1 MNRLS
6 KLALLLLLAL
16 QITGC
21 NTMQGSSSEKTT
33 APVLSRIEQRG
44 ELILGT
50 SANMPPMTY
59 TKDGQVVGFD
69 IDMARLMADVMD
81 VRLTIKTLR
90 FADLLPALQ
99 RGDVD
104 VVISNLTITP
114 ERNKKVAFVGPY
126 LTSGKCLV
134 SKNENLARAA
144 EAEELN
150 RPETRI
156 AVLKGSTSERFVR
169 TLLPKATVTTTEDI
183 ASGVQLVIDD
193 QVGALLSEYPI
204 CLSTLQSHPDAGF
217 VSVLS
222 LLSYEPIGIA
232 LPDNDPLFVNW
243 TENFL
248 TRMDGTNS
256 LEALSRKWF
265 GKFEI
270 SVDQAAQ

>member
-1 MNRLS
+1 MNRLF